1 MTAELRLGFLAS
13 HGGTNMQAIIDA
25 CKDGR
30 LNAVPSVV
38 ISNNSRSN
46 ALARAK
52 REGVPGYHLSG
63 VTHPAVEQLDRAV
76 LETFRRHKVNLVIL
90 AGYMR
95 LLGPR
100 TVSAYRGRGL
110 NTHPALLPKFGGK
123 GLYGK
128 AVHEAVLAA
137 GERVTGVTIHVVDE
151 QYDHGPI
158 IAQSQVPVQG
168 DDTADSLSERVLGSE
183 HELFVETLRKIES
196 GEIDLSEH
204 RE

>member
-1 MTAELRLGFLAS
+1 MKAALRLGFLAS
-13 HGGTNMQAIIDA
+13 HGGTNMQTIIDA

-46 ALARAK
+46 ALARAR
-52 REGVPGYHLSG
+52 REGIPGYHLSG
-63 VTHPAVEQLDRAV
+63 VTHRASDQLDDAV
-76 LETFRRHKVNLVIL
+76 LETLRQHDVNLVIL
-90 AGYMR
+90 AVYMR
-95 LLGPR
+95 MLGPQ
-100 TVSAYRGRGL
+100 TVSAYRGRVL
-110 NTHPALLPKFGGK
+110 NTHPALLPQFGGK

-137 GERVTGVTIHVVDE
+137 GESGTGVTIHVVDE

-158 IAQSQVPVQG
+158 VAQSQVPVRG
-168 DDTADSLSERVLGSE
+168 DDTADSLSKRVLKRE
-183 HELFVETLRKIES
+183 HELFVETLRKSES

-204 RE
+204 SR